1 MAIII
6 HGKNTVL
13 EAVKSGRKVF
23 ELYVLKGM
31 GELLSELPELFIEL
45 NDTLLNRAGTSK
57 KEVYEFLK
65 EKGYKYQT
73 NLGQHN
79 YHITSLKE

>member
-1 MAIII
+1 MDSIIKEKPTHLKI
-6 HGKNTVL
+6 DVEGY
-13 EAVKSGRKVF
+13 

-65 EKGYKYQT
+65 EKGYKYET